1 VIALRLATALAC
13 LAALGCAPTR
23 KPAEPT
29 GPHFSVLTYNVNFG
43 GPRPDLAA
51 EAIRNADADVVALQE
66 TNPAWERFLRPRL
79 EERYAHVRF
88 RHCGGAGGMA
98 FLSKWP
104 LRERA
109 YARPEAGWF
118 PGWVVEIQTPV
129 GPVQF
134 LNVHLRPP
142 VSGRGSVG
150 IGPYF
155 STKPIRL
162 AEVQALHKRL
172 EPGKPTIILGDF
184 NEDDSGR
191 AVRWLRGQGM
201 TDALREFDRRTSTW
215 RWRTRY
221 LTLRHRLDHILYSPE
236 LHCLSAGV
244 VKAGGSDHYPVIAL
258 FQKAREGEAPAEP
271 PSGSAPRDRGA
282 ARRQPRP
289 PGRARTQEMGQEP

>member
-1 VIALRLATALAC
+1 MAALRPILALAC
-13 LAALGCAPTR
+13 VVALGCRPVR
-23 KPAEPT
+23 KPEGPT
-29 GPHFSVLTYNVNFG
+29 GPHASVMTYNVNFG

-51 EAIRNADADVVALQE
+51 EAIRNADADIVALQE

-79 EERYAHVRF
+79 EEHYAHMRF

-118 PGWVVEIQTPV
+118 PGWVVEVQTPV

-142 VSGRGSVG
+142 VSDRGRLGV
-150 IGPYF
+150 GPYF

-162 AEVQALHKRL
+162 AEIQALHEHL
-172 EPGKPTIILGDF
+172 EPGKPAIILGDF

-191 AVRWLRGQGM
+191 AVRWLREQGM
-201 TDALREFDRRTSTW
+201 TDALREFDRCTSTW

-221 LTLRHRLDHILYSPE
+221 LTLRNRLDHIFYPPGLY
-236 LHCLSAGV
+236 CLSARV
-244 VKAGGSDHYPVIAL
+244 IKAGGSDHFPVIAL
-258 FQKAREGEAPAEP
+258 FQKAREG
-271 PSGSAPRDRGA
+271 S
-282 ARRQPRP
+282 
-289 PGRARTQEMGQEP
+289 RTTP